1 MPDPTLDIVDAN
13 GNPVDENA
21 SAWDGSTTS
30 TAPDVNVVDASGNPV
45 NEAASA
51 WDSQYQGYYAGLLGD
66 AFNAAGL
73 SDSSSSIAK
82 EIMAKFSGPTASDKA
97 PAEEGLVDR
106 VKKSIGTGL
115 DWIEKNPKASQLLLG
130 AVGGA
135 YQAAEKKKAA
145 AQLVQD
151 EKDKIAANSA
161 SLTGL
166 RPVKRGLINQPL
178 TRIGGAKVFNSAGR
192 I

>member
-1 MPDPTLDIVDAN
+1 MPDFDPY
-13 GNPVDENA
+13 
-21 SAWDGSTTS
+21 S
-30 TAPDVNVVDASGNPV
+30 PDVNTRTDAYLPPEETPIETPQEQGLPNNP
-45 NEAASA
+45 SA
-51 WDSQYQGYYAGLLGD
+51 WDSSYQDYYSNLLAD
-66 AFNAAGL
+66 AFSVAGL
-73 SDSSSSIAK
+73 SDSSSSITK
-82 EIMAKFSGPTASDKA
+82 DIMQRFAGPTAAAKA
-97 PAEEGLVDR
+97 PDEEGLVDR

-178 TRIGGAKVFNSAGR
+178 TRIGGAKVFNNAGR